1 MDTVRDKSGRVLVDR
16 AANGRYRWRAKAG
29 NGRIVAISAPAYSG
43 ADEARRAYS
52 RLRRDGPNLS
62 ARISHVQDGAGWTWV
77 LHSPSGS
84 PLARSIRSY
93 ERYATCQVAVAKFL
107 ALLASDV

>member
-1 MDTVRDKSGRVLVDR
+1 MDTVRDESGRVLVDR
-16 AANGRYRWRAKAG
+16 TDTGRYRWRAKAG

-43 ADEARRAYS
+43 AEEARRAYA
-52 RLRRDGPNLS
+52 RLRRDAPNLS
-62 ARISHVQDGAGWTWV
+62 ARISHVKDGTGWTWV
-77 LHSPSGS
+77 LQSSGGT

-107 ALLASDV
+107 ALLASDA